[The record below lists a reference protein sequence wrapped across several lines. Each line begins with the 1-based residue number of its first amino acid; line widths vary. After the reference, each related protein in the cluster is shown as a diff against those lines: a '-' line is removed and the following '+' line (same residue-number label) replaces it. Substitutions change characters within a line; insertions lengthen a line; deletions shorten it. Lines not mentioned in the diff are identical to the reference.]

1 MQGGGAVIV
10 DKSKLT
16 FIVDALMFLLL
27 MAIVGIGLLIKYV
40 LVTGKERWAT
50 YGGNVD
56 LYLLGMDRHGWGTV
70 HFVIGLIFLGLLVF
84 HIVLHWR
91 AILVLF
97 RRLIGSRKK
106 RVLVAALFAII
117 CAFLVV
123 FPFVVNPEAREIGRG
138 EGRDEARR
146 GYVEEIET
154 NGYPEASVEV
164 RGYMT
169 LLGVAEEYG
178 VPVEYLKESLGIP
191 QGAPSEQQLGWLQKK
206 YGFRM
211 SDVERIIDEYHKSH

>member
-1 MQGGGAVIV
+1 
-10 DKSKLT
+10 
-16 FIVDALMFLLL
+16 
-27 MAIVGIGLLIKYV
+27 MAIVGIGLLLRYV
-40 LVTGKERWAT
+40 LVTGKERWAAN
-50 YGGNVD
+50 GGNVH

-70 HFVIGLIFLGLLVF
+70 HFAIGLIFLGLLAF

-91 AILVLF
+91 AILVLY

-106 RVLVAALFAII
+106 RVLAAALFAIT
-117 CAFLVV
+117 CAFLVI
-123 FPFVVNPEAREIGRG
+123 FPFVVNPEVREIGRG
-138 EGRDEARR
+138 EGRNEARR

-154 NGYPEASVEV
+154 NGYSGTSAEV

-169 LLGVAEEYG
+169 LLEVAEEYG

-191 QGAPSEQQLGWLQKK
+191 QDTPDEQQLGWLQNK

-211 SDVERIIDEYHKSH
+211 GDVERIIDEYHKSH